1 MNFASISF
9 SHSIH
14 SLAYST
20 HYGNVCCVG
29 TFDLNH
35 WYHRG
40 EIHVCHVSS
49 FNNISENGDSTFH
62 DLNEKPLIKQIA
74 VLDNKVGVNKLMW
87 SEIFK
92 ELVAS
97 ANHDGTVTLWNVNQ
111 SQKVISILAD
121 KGYSIKCV
129 DWNQFGDSATLVLVG
144 STSSRIKLFDSR
156 NFEYVVEQFA
166 EHTKVINDVKWNN
179 NNKDEFAS
187 VSDDGLVKIW
197 DKRVK
202 NSINTL
208 LDREQGGSPLKCCDW
223 HKQNDWILAV
233 GNDNGQLIIWDTRND
248 LQPIQRRQAHSA
260 SVQCISFD
268 SSDVSRIMT
277 GSKDQ
282 TLRVWSSITNSK
294 QQQEGIYLTQEH
306 KIHREYVRTVDWNIH
321 NPNIVTS
328 GSMDQSMVA
337 VPLAYM
343 TQVREYEVEG
353 SLVTEKTRP
362 QTLSKL

>member
-1 MNFASISF
+1 M
-9 SHSIH
+9 
-14 SLAYST
+14 
-20 HYGNVCCVG
+20 
-29 TFDLNH
+29 
-35 WYHRG
+35 
-40 EIHVCHVSS
+40 
-49 FNNISENGDSTFH
+49 
-62 DLNEKPLIKQIA
+62 
-74 VLDNKVGVNKLMW
+74 
-87 SEIFK
+87 
-92 ELVAS
+92 
-97 ANHDGTVTLWNVNQ
+97 
-111 SQKVISILAD
+111 
-121 KGYSIKCV
+121 
-129 DWNQFGDSATLVLVG
+129 
-144 STSSRIKLFDSR
+144 
-156 NFEYVVEQFA
+156 
-166 EHTKVINDVKWNN
+166 
-179 NNKDEFAS
+179 
-187 VSDDGLVKIW
+187 KIW

-353 SLVTEKTRP
+353 SLVVSGTIWLTPFSKIHTNDNKTEKTRP

>member
-1 MNFASISF
+1 MNFASVSF

-20 HYGNVCCVG
+20 HYRNVCCVG

-49 FNNISENGDSTFH
+49 FNKISEDDETSFH

-74 VLDNKVGVNKLMW
+74 VLDNKVGVNKLVW

-92 ELVAS
+92 ELIAS

-121 KGYSIKCV
+121 KGYSISCV
-129 DWNQFGDSATLVLVG
+129 DWNQFGDSATLLLVG

-166 EHTKVINDVKWNN
+166 EHTKVINDVKWNT

-233 GNDNGQLIIWDTRND
+233 GNDKGQLIIWDTRND

-260 SVQCISFD
+260 SVQCLSFD
-268 SSDVSRIMT
+268 SSDVSRVMT

-321 NPNIVTS
+321 NPNIITS
-328 GSMDQSMVA
+328 GM
-337 VPLAYM
+337 
-343 TQVREYEVEG
+343 REYEVEG